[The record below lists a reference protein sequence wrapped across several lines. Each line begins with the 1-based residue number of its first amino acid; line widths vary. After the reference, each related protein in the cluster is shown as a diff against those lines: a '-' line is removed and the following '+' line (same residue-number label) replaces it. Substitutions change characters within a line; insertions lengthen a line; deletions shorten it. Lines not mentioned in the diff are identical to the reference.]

1 MPLSLLT
8 LFIYLPLAGFLVSL
22 LLPRKKEPLISSLA
36 LGTVGLHL
44 AAVVALIIVWFVS
57 GQPVWDLKHLVLFT
71 APGFEI
77 FIDLYFDKV
86 TAVYALTGSLLTLLV
101 TIFSRYYLHREEG
114 FKRFFSSLL
123 LFFSGYNLVI
133 FSGNFETMFIG
144 WEFLGI
150 SSFLLIAFYRDRYLP
165 VKNGL
170 KVISVY
176 RLSDICL
183 MLAMWMSHHLWHEN
197 ITFLKLNDASLVSGQ
212 LEAHYGSAVFIA
224 VMILVAAT
232 VKSAQ
237 FPFSS
242 WLSRAMEGPTTSSA
256 IFYGSL
262 SVHIGVFL
270 LLRTYPFWEGIVA
283 IKIAII
289 AIGLITSCVAASIAR
304 VQSTVKTQIA
314 YASIVQ
320 IGLMFVEIALG
331 WHVLALIHFMGNAFF
346 RTYQLLVS
354 PSVLSYLTHDQ
365 FYHFDPKKNK
375 RSQPGKWSSTLYMLS
390 IKEWNLDRMLTRLL
404 WQPFKWTGRNL
415 GFLTHSISIVVL
427 LATGLAAVYFFSSGF
442 VINSSLPLILAGLG
456 LLMVLRSFSE
466 RADARR
472 PWLLACGA
480 QLFIVLAVM
489 LNGGFAAREMIIY
502 LSGTILS
509 GITGYICLSRI
520 ASIDNDISLNH
531 FHGYTYEQPW
541 PAFIFLLSCLGLLGF
556 PITPTFIGVDVLF
569 SRIGEHQ
576 WLLISFIALGFVF
589 IELALLRIYA
599 RVFMGQH
606 KKADHAIAFKSS

>member
-1 MPLSLLT
+1 MALSLLPF
-8 LFIYLPLAGFLVSL
+8 FIYLPLAGFLVSL
-22 LLPRKKEPLISSLA
+22 LLPRKKEPLISWLA
-36 LGTVGLHL
+36 MGTIGLHL
-44 AAVVALIIVWFVS
+44 AGVIAFVISWLIN
-57 GQPVWDLKHLVLFT
+57 GQSVWDLKHLVLFT
-71 APGFEI
+71 TPGFQI

-86 TAVYALTGSLLTLLV
+86 TAVYALTGSILGLLV

-114 FKRFFSSLL
+114 FKRFFCSLL
-123 LFFSGYNLVI
+123 LFFAGYNLVI
-133 FSGNFETMFIG
+133 FSGNFETLFIG

-170 KVISVY
+170 KVISIY

-197 ITFLKLNDASLVSGQ
+197 ITFFKFTIPGLVSAQ
-212 LEAHYGSAVFIA
+212 LQEHAAAGIFIA
-224 VMILVAAT
+224 VMILIAAA

-242 WLSRAMEGPTTSSA
+242 WLPRAMEGPTTSSA

-270 LLRTYPFWEGIVA
+270 LLRTYPFWEAIAGIKV
-283 IKIAII
+283 AII
-289 AIGLITSCVAASIAR
+289 AIGLITSCIAASIAR

-320 IGLMFVEIALG
+320 IGLIFVEVALG
-331 WHVLALIHFMGNAFF
+331 WHVVALVHFMGNAFL

-365 FYHFDPKKNK
+365 FYHFHPKQKK
-375 RSQPGKWSSTLYMLS
+375 HGAPGKWSSTLYVLS
-390 IKEWNLDRMLTRLL
+390 IKEWNLDGLLTKVL
-404 WQPFKWTGRNL
+404 WQPFKWIGKRL
-415 GFLTHSISIVVL
+415 SFLTHKVSII
-427 LATGLAAVYFFSSGF
+427 ALAAVTVAALYFFSSGPI
-442 VINSSLPLILAGLG
+442 INSALPLIFSGLG
-456 LLMVLRSFSE
+456 LLLVLRSFAE
-466 RADARR
+466 RSDARR
-472 PWLLACGA
+472 PWLLAFAA
-480 QLFIVLAVM
+480 QFFIVLAVM
-489 LNGGFAAREMIIY
+489 LNGDFDTREVVLY
-502 LSGTILS
+502 LSGTIIS
-509 GITGYICLSRI
+509 GITGYLCLARI
-520 ASIDNDISLNH
+520 KAIDNDISLDH

-569 SRIGEHQ
+569 SHVGEHQ
-576 WLLISFIALGFVF
+576 WLLIGFISLGFVF